1 MNIRKCWFLH
11 QIGTTLSGGLLMV
24 CNVLQLLLH
33 DVTTNKTIHVK
44 MCNFLQHLAKMKVF
58 MQYF

>member
-44 MCNFLQHLAKMKVF
+44 MCNF
-58 MQYF
+58 